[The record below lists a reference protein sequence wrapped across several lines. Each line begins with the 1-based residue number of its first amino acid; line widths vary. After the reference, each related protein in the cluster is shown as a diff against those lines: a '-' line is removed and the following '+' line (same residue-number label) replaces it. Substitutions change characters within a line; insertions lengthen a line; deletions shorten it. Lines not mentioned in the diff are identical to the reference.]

1 MSAEAE
7 LARRRAKDAER
18 QRRWRIAHGKA
29 RYEAFGMVRDA
40 HLDEWRALCAA
51 QREADPDLSHNAVY
65 RAARSVLLAT
75 YPDEYVDALWEV
87 GEA

>member
-7 LARRRAKDAER
+7 LARHRAKNAER
-18 QRRWRIAHGKA
+18 QRRRRQAHGKA
-29 RYEAFGMVRDA
+29 RAEAFGMVRDA
-40 HLDEWRALCAA
+40 HLDEWRALCAT

-75 YPDEYVDALWEV
+75 YPDEYAEALRKV

>member
-18 QRRWRIAHGKA
+18 QRRWRQIHGKA
-29 RYEAFGMVRDA
+29 RDEAFATVRDA

-75 YPDEYVDALWEV
+75 YPDEYAEALRKV